1 MSRTLLKQSCGTS
14 SSDFS
19 KSSQNR
25 DNENYAS
32 YLWHCSSRHCS
43 HKTAWSTV
51 CYFGQCRHFKLELK
65 QVDLSHRT
73 RTKLNFCYKR
83 GHFSFFCLEPKKC
96 GRQKKIQSSPA
107 KKVAKKI
114 VFNRLQRN
122 VLFCCCFFS
131 IMNHCHS

>member
-43 HKTAWSTV
+43 HKTV
-51 CYFGQCRHFKLELK
+51 CYFGQCRYFKLELK

-73 RTKLNFCYKR
+73 QTKLNFGYKR
-83 GHFSFFCLEPKKC
+83 GHFSLFCLEPKKC
-96 GRQKKIQSSPA
+96 GRQKKFNRHLQ

-114 VFNRLQRN
+114 HFQPITTKYSFLS
-122 VLFCCCFFS
+122 FFSS